1 MSRSAARRAW
11 PAALLPLALAALL
24 VGAALR
30 LAELGAWSFWADEV
44 ASLNISAASM
54 ADIWRR
60 AQDLNAPL
68 YYLFLHGWQ
77 GLAAGEA
84 WQRLPSALAG
94 VLALPLVWRIGAS
107 LGDEVAGVLA
117 MGLLAVSPLH
127 VWYSREVRMYVLA
140 CFFAVAAFYCYV
152 CLLRGGGVRHAA
164 GFAVAT
170 LLAVYTAYAALL
182 FWAALLVVF
191 PVLARRQGTG
201 AAQVRAFW
209 IAQLA
214 VALGFA
220 GYLTVFGAQIA
231 SGNLGFLGK
240 RLAGFMPQL
249 GPALAGLTGAVLVAG
264 LCVWKTH
271 RAKGT
276 LRASAW
282 APWIVILAF
291 LALTLLAAVP
301 RGFSVK
307 RQLLVFWP
315 FVVLAAAWALR
326 RINLPGL
333 YAGALVASLAATAAL
348 LAAGPA
354 EDWRGAAAYIAT
366 VAQPGDTIY
375 AQSDLAGAALAYY
388 YRGPVPIYAPGLDG
402 VWTAPPPAPERGA
415 TAWVVANDHPALQD
429 EVAALSARLGIW
441 GRPEIRAAFARFL
454 RVIAYRTEASKSRN
468 GALPL
473 I

>member
-1 MSRSAARRAW
+1 MSRSAARRTWLA
-11 PAALLPLALAALL
+11 PLALAALL
-24 VGAALR
+24 VGATLR

-54 ADIWRR
+54 AAIWRR

-107 LGDEVAGVLA
+107 MGDEVAGVLA

-127 VWYSREVRMYVLA
+127 IWYSREVRMYALA
-140 CFFAVAAFYCYV
+140 CFFAVAALCCYV
-152 CLLRGGGVRHAA
+152 CLLRGGGARYAA

-182 FWAALLVVF
+182 FWAALLVIF
-191 PVLARRQGTG
+191 PVLARREGTG

-209 IAQLA
+209 FAQLV
-214 VALGFA
+214 VATGFA

-231 SGNLGFLGK
+231 GGNLGFLGK
-240 RLAGFMPQL
+240 RLAGLMPEL
-249 GPALAGLTGAVLVAG
+249 GLALAAAALVAG
-264 LCVWKTH
+264 LCAWQIH
-271 RAKGT
+271 RARGT
-276 LRASAW
+276 IQASPW
-282 APWIVILAF
+282 MPWIVIMAF

-315 FVVLAAAWALR
+315 FVILAAAWALR
-326 RINLPGL
+326 RINLRSV
-333 YAGALVASLAATAAL
+333 YAGALIASLAATAVL

-388 YRGPVPIYAPGLDG
+388 YHGPAPIYAPGLGG
-402 VWTAPPPAPERGA
+402 VWPAPPPAPGRDA
-415 TAWVVANDHPALQD
+415 TAWVVANNHPALQD
-429 EVAALSARLGIW
+429 EVTALSARLSTW

-454 RVIAYRTEASKSRN
+454 RVIAYRAEASTSQI
-468 GALPL
+468 GTLSLA
-473 I
+473 